1 MKHEHEIKHLSEV
14 DRRKFLQLS
23 GLATGLVFANSI
35 LSLESA
41 CALPTAKLPGFTAF
55 AKSVKVFKSG
65 KYYLVESNG
74 IPAHQIPTI
83 I

>member
-1 MKHEHEIKHLSEV
+1 MNHEHEVRHLTDV

-41 CALPTAKLPGFTAF
+41 AALPAATLPGFYRF
-55 AKSVKVFKSG
+55 CEIC
-65 KYYLVESNG
+65 ESF
-74 IPAHQIPTI
+74 QKR
-83 I
+83 